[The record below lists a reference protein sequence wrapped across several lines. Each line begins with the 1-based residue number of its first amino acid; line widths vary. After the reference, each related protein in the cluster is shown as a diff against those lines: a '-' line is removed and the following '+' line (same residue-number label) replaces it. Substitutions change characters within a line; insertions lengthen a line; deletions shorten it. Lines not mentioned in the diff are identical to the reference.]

1 MTGSFE
7 RFLTRYCQELTG
19 LRTTSLKLLFEAVRA
34 DAPRAAEPLLL
45 LALVRGRENFL
56 LRRACGTPY
65 EARFRTL
72 LTRLEES
79 GLPLEAYLP
88 SLPEGD
94 RHRKTWAAW
103 QSERTRLE
111 RDRKTLANVRDRMDE
126 LLRAKSLSRA
136 EACRLVGLNKGN
148 FYAFMKGDVSKLSR
162 ETAVAAYRKLA
173 EG

>member
-19 LRTTSLKLLFEAVRA
+19 IRTTSLKLFFEAVRT
-34 DAPRAAEPLLL
+34 DEPRAAEPLLL
-45 LALVRGRENFL
+45 LALLQGREGFL
-56 LRRACGTPY
+56 LRRASGTPY
-65 EARFRTL
+65 EARFRAFL
-72 LTRLEES
+72 VKLEES
-79 GLPLEAYLP
+79 GLPLEPYLR

-94 RHRKTWAAW
+94 RHRKAWAAW

-126 LLRAKSLSRA
+126 LLRAKNLSRA
-136 EACRLVGLNKGN
+136 EACRLLGLNKGN

-162 ETAVAAYRKLA
+162 ETAIASYRKLT

>member
-19 LRTTSLKLLFEAVRA
+19 LSTTSLKLFFEAVRT

-45 LALVRGRENFL
+45 ALLQGREGFL
-56 LRRACGTPY
+56 LRRASGTPY
-65 EARFRTL
+65 EERFRAFL
-72 LTRLEES
+72 ARHEES
-79 GLPLEAYLP
+79 ALPLEPYLR

-94 RHRKTWAAW
+94 RCRKAWAAW

-126 LLRAKSLSRA
+126 LLRAKNLSRA
-136 EACRLVGLNKGN
+136 EACRLLGLNKGN

-162 ETAVAAYRKLA
+162 ETAVASYRMLA